1 MQQHG
6 RLGSNDTHI
15 AFDYVTDMHHNE
27 FSDTGM
33 LTPTWL
39 ARAVGLTGPR
49 NPIESAKDVA
59 QRTLDFLHT
68 SRQWRGQGKDPAPLP
83 LKKSTKQ

>member
-1 MQQHG
+1 MQIPLLQEMQEHG
-6 RLGSNDTHI
+6 RLGSNKTLFR
-15 AFDYVTDMHHNE
+15 FDFVPEINHNE

-49 NPIESAKDVA
+49 NPIDSAKDVEV
-59 QRTLDFLHT
+59 LD
-68 SRQWRGQGKDPAPLP
+68 QQ
-83 LKKSTKQ
+83 